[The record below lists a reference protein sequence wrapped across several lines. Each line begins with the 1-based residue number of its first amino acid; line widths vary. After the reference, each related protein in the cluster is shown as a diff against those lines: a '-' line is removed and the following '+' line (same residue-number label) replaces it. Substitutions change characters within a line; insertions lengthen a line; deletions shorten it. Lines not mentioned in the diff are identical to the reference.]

1 MPFALPFIPVAVSEI
16 IIPALGVVAATVLG
30 WYLSRPHGKISWS
43 AIVSWAET
51 NIKAPVEWVF
61 EGIKDRFW
69 ETARA
74 FHNLYW
80 GVRYYTEKIND
91 FVTNTRTHLREYVRD
106 YAEAVANNVIEAR
119 KAVTRRIWQ
128 SLHGLED
135 YVNWIRFTLIKW
147 IRQHLEAKIAEVY
160 TDLVW
165 LKKATANSVNR
176 LWEQLDSVRTGL
188 LTLGMTLVEGITT
201 DVLPN
206 IDELT
211 KDLAR
216 KLAKATGLGAIFTA
230 IGAWIAT
237 LVNSIAKPLQA
248 EMDFL
253 ERQELDWLL
262 VAYLA
267 YTKPVVI
274 DRAPEVLNTLLES
287 FSYIKKASLR

>member
-16 IIPALGVVAATVLG
+16 LIPALGVVAATVLG

-43 AIVSWAET
+43 AIVSWVET
-51 NIKAPVEWVF
+51 NVKAPVEWVF

-91 FVTNTRTHLREYVRD
+91 FVTNTRTHLREYVRA
-106 YAEAVANNVIEAR
+106 YAEAVANSVIEAR
-119 KAVTRRIWQ
+119 KAVTRRIWV
-128 SLHGLED
+128 SLHDLQD

-147 IRQHLEAKIAEVY
+147 IRQHLETKIAEVY

-165 LKKATANSVNR
+165 LKKATSNSINR

-188 LTLGMTLVEGITT
+188 LTLGMTIVEGITT

-216 KLAKATGLGAIFTA
+216 KLAKAAGLGAIFTA
-230 IGAWIAT
+230 IGAWIAS
-237 LVNSIAKPLQA
+237 LINSIARPLLKD
-248 EMDFL
+248 MDFNDRL
-253 ERQELDWLL
+253 ELDWLL
-262 VAYLA
+262 LAYLTIEA
-267 YTKPVVI
+267 PVLMKYSDDI
-274 DRAPEVLNTLLES
+274 LNTLLIG
-287 FSYIKKASLR
+287 FSGVKKQ